1 MKRFTFE
8 MLYDKDEFEFLQSA
22 IESVI
27 SSGATWAKEF
37 KFEMKEVI
45 DDVRSENADNR
56 S

>member
-8 MLYDKDEFEFLQSA
+8 MLYDKDEFGYLQSA

-27 SSGATWAKEF
+27 SSGATWATEF

-45 DDVRSENADNR
+45 NDVRSENADDQ